1 MIRENMRKI
10 GIVELKNSRHI
21 FQNRLF
27 IVVCFY
33 CKYFFSKDNLIYFK
47 GKLFIKKI
55 IIENHE
61 ILKNVTA
68 HYFFQHA
75 KKSIIIYIQLKKSY
89 KI

>member
-1 MIRENMRKI
+1 M
-10 GIVELKNSRHI
+10 
-21 FQNRLF
+21 
-27 IVVCFY
+27 
-33 CKYFFSKDNLIYFK
+33 YFE

-61 ILKNVTA
+61 ILKNMTA

-75 KKSIIIYIQLKKSY
+75 KKSIIIYIQMKKSY